1 MSDELTLNDAEQDE
15 PSFFDDVLHIVKID
29 EKNSVTLR
37 VLTFEEQK
45 KVARII
51 NNNQKNMTIPDAS
64 GLLAERMIVAWD
76 GPKFKGRPV
85 TADNI
90 NKLPMPV
97 VNLIADKIQEI
108 NAPLV
113 PLLSS
118 E

>member
-1 MSDELTLNDAEQDE
+1 MSEDLALRDPEQE
-15 PSFFDDVLHIVKID
+15 EQSFFDDVKHIIKID
-29 EKNSVTLR
+29 DRNSITLR

-45 KVARII
+45 RVARII
-51 NNNQKNMTIPDAS
+51 NNNQKNITVPEAS
-64 GLLAERMIVAWD
+64 GLMAERMIVAWD
-76 GPKFKGRPV
+76 GPKFGGRPV

-97 VNLIADKIQEI
+97 VNLIAEKIQEI
-108 NAPLV
+108 SAPLV